1 MAYWFSDVE
10 VFAAYY
16 SGAGQWSIVAPAV
29 RELSG
34 RFGIRRI
41 ARVSE
46 RSPRRRPPSQR
57 DHLLL
62 RSPRRCAKHVLP
74 PGSKLAG

>member
-1 MAYWFSDVE
+1 MADWFSDVA

-16 SGAGQWSIVAPAV
+16 RADQWSIAAPAV

-41 ARVSE
+41 ARVPE
-46 RSPRRRPPSQR
+46 RSLRRHRPPSQR

-62 RSPRRCAKHVLP
+62 RSPRRRASHVLP
-74 PGSKLAG
+74 FDSKLAG